1 MKTAKEYVEAFVTE
15 TIDTETGVRRYTLFG
30 ESYFVDAKGYG
41 FYRRL
46 NKFNKDINQRRS
58 DTCENYTYIAGTG
71 KSVEAGYD
79 SKLRTLIRY
88 AHANFGIR
96 NFDLT
101 IKKDDVRQ
109 ALRTVCVENIYR
121 TEDVEAAID
130 AYLTENTFT
139 DKAIKVAQEAS
150 INNDEILTITQREDI
165 SDDENLKRLELI
177 ETKARE
183 LVELIDSL
191 STYASLS
198 VLDILD
204 YDGYEDV
211 RYHLTTGLSEE
222 AEYIRAKLS

>member
-1 MKTAKEYVEAFVTE
+1 MKTVKEYVEAFVSE
-15 TIDTETGVRRYTLFG
+15 TIDAETGVRRYTLFG
-30 ESYFVDAKGYG
+30 ESYFVDARGYG

-46 NKFNKDINQRRS
+46 NKLNKDINQRRS

-71 KSVEAGYD
+71 KRVATGYD
-79 SKLRTLIRY
+79 SKMHALIRY

-130 AYLTENTFT
+130 AYLTENTFI
-139 DKAIKVAQEAS
+139 DEAIKVAQDAS
-150 INNDEILTITQREDI
+150 INNDEILAITQREDI
-165 SDDENLKRLELI
+165 SDEENLKRLAAI
-177 ETKARE
+177 ESKARE

-204 YDGYEDV
+204 YDGWEDV

-222 AEYIRAKLS
+222 IAIKRSLLQ

>member
-1 MKTAKEYVEAFVTE
+1 MKTAKDYVEAFVAE
-15 TIDTETGVRRYTLFG
+15 TIDTKTGVRRYTLFG

-46 NKFNKDINQRRS
+46 NKLNKDINQRRS

-71 KSVEAGYD
+71 KKVNAGYD
-79 SKLRTLIRY
+79 SKVRALIRY
-88 AHANFGIR
+88 TQTELGIR
-96 NFDLT
+96 NFDLI
-101 IKKDDVRQ
+101 IKRDDVRR
-109 ALRTVCVENIYR
+109 ALRTICAEHLYR
-121 TEDVEAAID
+121 TEDVEVAID

-139 DKAIKVAQEAS
+139 DEAIKVAQDAS
-150 INNDEILTITQREDI
+150 INNDEILAITQREDI
-165 SDDENLKRLELI
+165 SDEENLNRLELI

-222 AEYIRAKLS
+222 IAVKRSLLQ